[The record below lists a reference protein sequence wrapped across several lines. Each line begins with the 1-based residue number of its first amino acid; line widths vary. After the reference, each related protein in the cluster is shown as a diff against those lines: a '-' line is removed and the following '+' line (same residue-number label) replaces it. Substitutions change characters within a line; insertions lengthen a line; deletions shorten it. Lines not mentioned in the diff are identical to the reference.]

1 MFFFILFFSY
11 FTRPASFILRAKLAD
26 ATSASLDPQQQQ
38 QLTANTGE
46 AALFTP
52 TAVPTPVKRGP
63 GRPRIKTGGPVNQG
77 ARGTPR
83 TRKPIGP
90 LVVPLGSSPAATPI
104 NRSPA
109 MSPAPSPAH
118 SEKAASTTSSSGTGG
133 GASYYQPS
141 YEVGD

>member
-1 MFFFILFFSY
+1 MFIFILFFSY
-11 FTRPASFILRAKLAD
+11 FTRTSSFILRAKLAD
-26 ATSASLDPQQQQ
+26 VTSASLDPQQQQ
-38 QLTANTGE
+38 LTAKTGE
-46 AALFTP
+46 GLFTP

-118 SEKAASTTSSSGTGG
+118 SEKAASTTSSSGTCG

-141 YEVGD
+141 YEGGD

>member
-1 MFFFILFFSY
+1 MSTIMRFIPPDVSSSTL
-11 FTRPASFILRAKLAD
+11 D
-26 ATSASLDPQQQQ
+26 QSLTNIGD
-38 QLTANTGE
+38 GV
-46 AALFTP
+46 FTP

-77 ARGTPR
+77 ARGAPR

-90 LVVPLGSSPAATPI
+90 LVVPLPGSSPAATPI

-118 SEKAASTTSSSGTGG
+118 SEKASTSSGG
-133 GASYYQPS
+133 GTSFHQQG
-141 YEVGD
+141 YESMD

>member
-1 MFFFILFFSY
+1 MFFFFFS
-11 FTRPASFILRAKLAD
+11 D
-26 ATSASLDPQQQQ
+26 ATGAEPNV
-38 QLTANTGE
+38 TNTGE
-46 AALFTP
+46 GLFTP

-77 ARGTPR
+77 SRGAPR

-118 SEKAASTTSSSGTGG
+118 SEKGTSSTSYHPASGES
-133 GASYYQPS
+133 A
-141 YEVGD
+141 D